1 MSKPRGKAG
10 KRSFIDQERC
20 DGTAIEGRCLS
31 ILIVNLFNWSDL
43 VQRQTKNVFSKIID
57 GTPATLDKIKLI
69 SKEILRLK
77 LVVQNEV
84 MDFFL
89 HDNLN
94 VDDLMLML
102 NLFTICDDAGSIIH
116 EEIMLVMMISK
127 EILRLI
133 EAHRAK

>member
-1 MSKPRGKAG
+1 
-10 KRSFIDQERC
+10 
-20 DGTAIEGRCLS
+20 
-31 ILIVNLFNWSDL
+31 
-43 VQRQTKNVFSKIID
+43 
-57 GTPATLDKIKLI
+57 
-69 SKEILRLK
+69 
-77 LVVQNEV
+77 

-94 VDDLMLML
+94 VHDLMLML

-116 EEIMLVMMISK
+116 EEMMLVMMISK

>member
-1 MSKPRGKAG
+1 MSAFRLEPKILGVSKPRGKAG
-10 KRSFIDQERC
+10 KGPFIDQERS

-43 VQRQTKNVFSKIID
+43 VQRENQNVFSKIID

-84 MDFFL
+84 MDIFPQ
-89 HDNLN
+89 
-94 VDDLMLML
+94 
-102 NLFTICDDAGSIIH
+102 
-116 EEIMLVMMISK
+116 
-127 EILRLI
+127 
-133 EAHRAK
+133 

>member
-31 ILIVNLFNWSDL
+31 ILIVNLNYRFNRSDL
-43 VQRQTKNVFSKIID
+43 VQRETQNVFSKIID

-84 MDFFL
+84 MDIFPHSNF
-89 HDNLN
+89 N
-94 VDDLMLML
+94 VGDLMLIS
-102 NLFTICDDAGSIIH
+102 TICGDTGSIIH
-116 EEIMLVMMISK
+116 EKMMMVMMISN
-127 EILRLI
+127 EIAQNEVR
-133 EAHRAK
+133 

>member
-10 KRSFIDQERC
+10 KRSFINQERC
-20 DGTAIEGRCLS
+20 DGTAIEGRSHS
-31 ILIVNLFNWSDL
+31 ILIVKINYIFNWSDF
-43 VQRQTKNVFSKIID
+43 VQRETQNVFSKIID

-84 MDFFL
+84 MDIFPHSNF
-89 HDNLN
+89 N

-102 NLFTICDDAGSIIH
+102 NISRICGDTGSIIH
-116 EEIMLVMMISK
+116 EKMMMVMMISN
-127 EILRLI
+127 EIAQNEVR
-133 EAHRAK
+133 

>member
-31 ILIVNLFNWSDL
+31 MLIVNLNYLFNWSDL
-43 VQRQTKNVFSKIID
+43 VQRENQNVFSKIID

-84 MDFFL
+84 MGIFPHSNF
-89 HDNLN
+89 N

-102 NLFTICDDAGSIIH
+102 NIH
-116 EEIMLVMMISK
+116 NM
-127 EILRLI
+127 R
-133 EAHRAK
+133 

>member
-10 KRSFIDQERC
+10 KRSFIDQERS
-20 DGTAIEGRCLS
+20 DGAAIEGRCLS

-43 VQRQTKNVFSKIID
+43 VQRENQNVFSKIID

-84 MDFFL
+84 GDIF
-89 HDNLN
+89 
-94 VDDLMLML
+94 
-102 NLFTICDDAGSIIH
+102 S
-116 EEIMLVMMISK
+116 
-127 EILRLI
+127 
-133 EAHRAK
+133 

>member
-1 MSKPRGKAG
+1 MSKPRGKSG

-43 VQRQTKNVFSKIID
+43 VQRENQNVFSKIID

-84 MDFFL
+84 MDIFPHSNF
-89 HDNLN
+89 N

-102 NLFTICDDAGSIIH
+102 NISTVCGDTGSIIH
-116 EEIMLVMMISK
+116 EEMMLVMMISK

>member
-1 MSKPRGKAG
+1 MYRET
-10 KRSFIDQERC
+10 Q
-20 DGTAIEGRCLS
+20 
-31 ILIVNLFNWSDL
+31 
-43 VQRQTKNVFSKIID
+43 NVFSKIID

-84 MDFFL
+84 MDIFPHSNF
-89 HDNLN
+89 N

-102 NLFTICDDAGSIIH
+102 NISTVCGDTGSIIH
-116 EEIMLVMMISK
+116 EEMMLVMMISK

>member
-10 KRSFIDQERC
+10 KRPFIDQERC

-31 ILIVNLFNWSDL
+31 ILIVNLNYLFNWSDL

-84 MDFFL
+84 MDIFP
-89 HDNLN
+89 HSNLN

-102 NLFTICDDAGSIIH
+102 NISTTCGVTGSI
-116 EEIMLVMMISK
+116 
-127 EILRLI
+127 
-133 EAHRAK
+133 

>member
-43 VQRQTKNVFSKIID
+43 VQRENQNVFSKIID

-116 EEIMLVMMISK
+116 EEMMLVMMISK

>member
-1 MSKPRGKAG
+1 MSFNFDCK
-10 KRSFIDQERC
+10 SEY
-20 DGTAIEGRCLS
+20 
-31 ILIVNLFNWSDL
+31 LFNWSDL

-84 MDFFL
+84 MDIFPHSNF
-89 HDNLN
+89 N

-102 NLFTICDDAGSIIH
+102 NISTTCGVTGSI
-116 EEIMLVMMISK
+116 
-127 EILRLI
+127 
-133 EAHRAK
+133 

>member
-10 KRSFIDQERC
+10 KGSFIDQERC

-31 ILIVNLFNWSDL
+31 ILIVNLNYLFNWSDL
-43 VQRQTKNVFSKIID
+43 VQRETQNVFSKIID

-84 MDFFL
+84 MDIFPHSNF
-89 HDNLN
+89 N

-102 NLFTICDDAGSIIH
+102 NVSTICGDTGSIIH
-116 EEIMLVMMISK
+116 EKMMMVMMISN
-127 EILRLI
+127 EIAQNEVR
-133 EAHRAK
+133 

>member
-1 MSKPRGKAG
+1 MS
-10 KRSFIDQERC
+10 
-20 DGTAIEGRCLS
+20 
-31 ILIVNLFNWSDL
+31 FNFDCKSELYWSDL
-43 VQRQTKNVFSKIID
+43 LYRETESMFSKIID

-94 VDDLMLML
+94 VDDLMMML

-116 EEIMLVMMISK
+116 EEMMLVMMISK

>member
-1 MSKPRGKAG
+1 MKKLYTVTQLINNVSHLIQRIRVVVVLFLENWKV
-10 KRSFIDQERC
+10 FELI
-20 DGTAIEGRCLS
+20 INLNY
-31 ILIVNLFNWSDL
+31 ILDWFGL
-43 VQRQTKNVFSKIID
+43 VQRKTQKLFSKIID

-102 NLFTICDDAGSIIH
+102 NIH
-116 EEIMLVMMISK
+116 NM
-127 EILRLI
+127 R
-133 EAHRAK
+133 

>member
-10 KRSFIDQERC
+10 KRPFIDQERS

-31 ILIVNLFNWSDL
+31 ILIVNLDYLFNWSDL
-43 VQRQTKNVFSKIID
+43 VQRENQNVFSKIID

-84 MDFFL
+84 MDIFPHSNF
-89 HDNLN
+89 N

-102 NLFTICDDAGSIIH
+102 NISTICGDKAQ
-116 EEIMLVMMISK
+116 
-127 EILRLI
+127 
-133 EAHRAK
+133 